1 MNESILLT
9 IKKMLG
15 LAEDYDA
22 FDLDVITDINSV
34 FTILM
39 ELGVMNSKIFY
50 IKSKDEL
57 WSDYLG
63 EGINL
68 LELVKTYIYLKVRLM
83 FDPPQSGVLHQ
94 AMERQIS
101 EYEWRL
107 NQIAEGYFDID
118 EVNRI

>member
-1 MNESILLT
+1 MNESILVT

-22 FDLDVITDINSV
+22 FDLDIITDINSV

-39 ELGVMNSKIFY
+39 ELGVMNSKSFY
-50 IKSKDEL
+50 IRGRDEV

-63 EGINL
+63 EENRF

-107 NQIAEGYFDID
+107 NQIAEGYFDGI
-118 EVNRI
+118 VT

>member
-1 MNESILLT
+1 MNDSILLT

-15 LAEDYDA
+15 LEKDYDA
-22 FDLDVITDINSV
+22 FDLDVITNINSV

-39 ELGVMNSKIFY
+39 ELGVMNSKTFY
-50 IKSKDEL
+50 IRGDDEV

-63 EGINL
+63 EENRF

-107 NQIAEGYFDID
+107 NQIAEGYFDDTDMI
-118 EVNRI
+118 E